1 MAGMTVPELVE
12 TVAVGSQPGPFGMMV
27 EIFGA
32 GNVAVL
38 SGAGLSTESGIPDY
52 RGPSGQA
59 RRVGQPMTYQAFTG
73 SAEARQRYWARSHLG
88 WRHIT
93 GATPNP
99 GHRAV
104 ALLERA
110 GLAGGIITQN
120 VDGLHQAAG
129 AASVTELHGSLHR
142 VVCLSCWQRSPREEL
157 DARLRAANPGWA
169 RGFPGAGGAGASR
182 AGASGSVEPAVNP
195 DGDVA
200 LEETSGFVVVDCTS
214 CGGVLKPDV
223 VFFGEN
229 VPRPRVAS
237 CFELVSASS
246 ALAVLGSSLTV
257 MSGLRYVRHAASL
270 GIPVVIVNQGAT
282 RGDSLAAATID
293 APLGAT
299 LTAVARELGL
309 VG

>member
-1 MAGMTVPELVE
+1 MTLPGLVE
-12 TVAVGSQPGPFGMMV
+12 MVGEGSKPRPFRTLV
-27 EIFGA
+27 SVLGA
-32 GNVAVL
+32 GNVTVL

-59 RRVGQPMTYQAFTG
+59 RQGGQPMTYQAFTG
-73 SAEARQRYWARSHLG
+73 SATARQRYWARSHLG

-93 GATPNP
+93 GATPNS

-110 GLAGGIITQN
+110 GLADAVITQN

-129 AASVTELHGSLHR
+129 ACAVTELHGSLHR
-142 VVCLSCWQRSPREEL
+142 VVCLGCWQRSPREEL

-169 RGFPGAGGAGASR
+169 GAADA
-182 AGASGSVEPAVNP
+182 AVNP

-200 LEETSGFVVVDCTS
+200 LAETAGFVVVDCVS

-229 VPRPRVAS
+229 VPRPRVS
-237 CFELVSASS
+237 TCFDLVSA
-246 ALAVLGSSLTV
+246 AAGLVVLGSSLTV
-257 MSGLRYVRHAASL
+257 LSGLRYVRHAASL

-282 RGDSLAAATID
+282 RGDSLATVTLD
-293 APLGAT
+293 APLGPT
-299 LTAVARELGL
+299 LTAAVRELGVAEL
-309 VG
+309 GPPGSV